1 MERKIS
7 HLQPVAVWSNFEDIC
22 MVPRPSKKEGKIIA
36 FLEDFARKNE
46 LEYKKDDAGNIL
58 IIRKAYPGYESSP
71 VIILQTH
78 MDMVCEKNS
87 DVEHDFDNDPIKPYV
102 DGEWVTAGV
111 TTLGADC
118 GVGMAAQLALLTDKE
133 IKAGKIE
140 CLFTV
145 DEETGLTGAY
155 AMKAGFLSGNILL
168 NLDSEDEGTLYIG
181 CAGGADTVADF
192 RYIRNEVPENHFPVK
207 IKINGLMGGHSG
219 GDIHEGRGNANKI
232 LARFL
237 FQALN
242 KYNIKLSNISGG
254 NLRNVIAREAE
265 AVILVPSDKKESLV
279 VDFNIYSSDISNEIG
294 RLEKDLKME
303 LGTTDMP
310 DFVIDDDCT
319 KRLINSLLICPHGV
333 QAMSLRMPGIVETS
347 TNLASVKM
355 LEGNIIQV
363 TTSQRSEIE
372 SSKFNICDIV
382 ETIFVN
388 AGASVRHSDG
398 YPGWTPEPDSPILKV
413 TVDSYK
419 KLFGSEPVV
428 KAIHAGLECGLFKEK
443 YPQLDMV
450 SFGPTITGAHSPAER
465 IEISTVEKFWRLLLE
480 VVTGLK

>member
-7 HLQPVAVWSNFEDIC
+7 HLQPVAVWGNFEDIC

-36 FLEDFARKNE
+36 FLEDFARKND
-46 LEYKKDDAGNIL
+46 LEYKKDEVGNIL
-58 IIRKAYPGYESSP
+58 IIRKASPGYESLP
-71 VIILQTH
+71 IIILQTH

-87 DVEHDFDNDPIKPYV
+87 DVEHDFENDPIKPYV

-118 GVGMAAQLALLTDKE
+118 GVGLAAQLALLTDKE
-133 IKAGKIE
+133 VKAGKIE

-145 DEETGLTGAY
+145 DEETGLTGAF
-155 AMKAGFLSGNILL
+155 AMKAGFLSGSILL

-192 RYIRNEVPENHFPVK
+192 SYVNREVPKNYFPVK
-207 IKINGLMGGHSG
+207 IRICGLMGGHSG

-237 FQALN
+237 FQSLN
-242 KYNIKLSNISGG
+242 KYDLKLSSISGG

-279 VDFNIYSSDISNEIG
+279 VDFNIYSSDITNEIG
-294 RLEKDLKME
+294 RLEKDMKME
-303 LGTTDMP
+303 LGSTDMP

-319 KRLINSLLICPHGV
+319 GRLINSLFICPHGV

-355 LEGNIIQV
+355 KEGNIIQV

-372 SSKFNICDIV
+372 SAKFNICNIV

-388 AGASVRHSDG
+388 AGALVRHSDG
-398 YPGWTPEPDSPILKV
+398 YPGWTPEPDSPILKH
-413 TVDSYK
+413 TVNSYK
-419 KLFGSEPVV
+419 KLFGNEPVV
-428 KAIHAGLECGLFKEK
+428 KSIHAGLECGLFKEK
-443 YPQLDMV
+443 YPHLDMV

-465 IEISTVEKFWRLLLE
+465 IEISTVDKFWKLLIN
-480 VVTGLK
+480 VVTSV

>member
-7 HLQPVAVWSNFEDIC
+7 HLQPVAVWGNFEDIC

-36 FLEDFARKNE
+36 FLEEFARKND
-46 LEYKKDDAGNIL
+46 LDFKKDEVGNIL
-58 IIRKAYPGYESSP
+58 IIRNASPGFETKP

-87 DVEHDFDNDPIKPYV
+87 DVVHDFDNDTIKPYV

-118 GVGMAAQLALLTDKE
+118 GVGMAAQLALLTDKDL
-133 IKAGKIE
+133 KAGKIE

-145 DEETGLTGAY
+145 DEETGLTGAF
-155 AMKAGFLSGNILL
+155 AMKAGFLSGSILL

-192 RYIRNEVPENHFPVK
+192 GYIRKEVPKNFFPVK
-207 IKINGLMGGHSG
+207 IKISGLMGGHSG

-237 FQALN
+237 FQSLN
-242 KYNIKLSNISGG
+242 KYDLKLSSISGG

-265 AVILVPSDKKESLV
+265 AVVLIPSDKKESLV
-279 VDFNIYSSDISNEIG
+279 VDSNIYKSDITNEIG
-294 RLEKDLKME
+294 RLEKELKMD

-310 DFVIDDDCT
+310 DFVIDEDCT
-319 KRLINSLLICPHGV
+319 KRLINSLFICPHGV

-355 LEGNIIQV
+355 KDGNIIQV

-372 SSKFNICDIV
+372 SAKFNICNIV
-382 ETIFVN
+382 ESIFVN
-388 AGASVRHSDG
+388 AGAVVRHSDG
-398 YPGWTPEPDSPILKV
+398 YPGWTPEPDSEILKH
-413 TVDSYK
+413 TVNSYI
-419 KLFGSEPVV
+419 KLFGNEPIV
-428 KAIHAGLECGLFKEK
+428 KSIHAGLECGLFKEK
-443 YPQLDMV
+443 YPHLDMV

-465 IEISTVEKFWRLLLE
+465 IEISTVEKFWRLLLD
-480 VVTGLK
+480 VVSNV

>member
-7 HLQPVAVWSNFEDIC
+7 HLQPVAVWGNFEDIC

-36 FLEDFARKNE
+36 FLEEFARKND
-46 LEYKKDDAGNIL
+46 LDFKKDEVGNIL
-58 IIRKAYPGYESSP
+58 IIRNASPGFETKP

-87 DVEHDFDNDPIKPYV
+87 DVVHDFDNDTIKPYV

-118 GVGMAAQLALLTDKE
+118 GVGMAAQLALLTDKDL
-133 IKAGKIE
+133 KAGKIE

-145 DEETGLTGAY
+145 DEETGLTGAF
-155 AMKAGFLSGNILL
+155 AMKAGFLSGSILL

-192 RYIRNEVPENHFPVK
+192 GYIRKEVPKNFFPVK
-207 IKINGLMGGHSG
+207 IKISGLMGGHSG

-237 FQALN
+237 FQSLN
-242 KYNIKLSNISGG
+242 KYDLKLSSISGG

-265 AVILVPSDKKESLV
+265 AVVLIPSDKKESLV
-279 VDFNIYSSDISNEIG
+279 VDFNIYKSDITNEIG
-294 RLEKDLKME
+294 RLEKELKMD

-310 DFVIDDDCT
+310 DFVIDEDCT
-319 KRLINSLLICPHGV
+319 KRLINSLFICPHGV

-355 LEGNIIQV
+355 NDGNIIQV

-372 SSKFNICDIV
+372 SAKFNICNIV
-382 ETIFVN
+382 ESIFVN
-388 AGASVRHSDG
+388 AGAVVRHSDG
-398 YPGWTPEPDSPILKV
+398 YPGWTPEPDSEILKH
-413 TVDSYK
+413 TVNSYI
-419 KLFGSEPVV
+419 KLFGNEPIV
-428 KAIHAGLECGLFKEK
+428 KSIHAGLECGLFKEK
-443 YPQLDMV
+443 YPHLDMV

-465 IEISTVEKFWRLLLE
+465 IEISTVEKFWRLLLD
-480 VVTGLK
+480 VVSNV

>member
-7 HLQPVAVWSNFEDIC
+7 HLQPVAVWGNFEDIC

-36 FLEDFARKNE
+36 FLEEFARKND
-46 LEYKKDDAGNIL
+46 LDFKKDEVGNIL
-58 IIRKAYPGYESSP
+58 IIRNASPGFETKP

-87 DVEHDFDNDPIKPYV
+87 DVVHDFDNDTIKPYV

-118 GVGMAAQLALLTDKE
+118 GVGMAAQLALLTDKDL
-133 IKAGKIE
+133 KAGKIE

-145 DEETGLTGAY
+145 DEETGLTGAF
-155 AMKAGFLSGNILL
+155 AMKAGFLSGSILL

-192 RYIRNEVPENHFPVK
+192 GYIRKEVPKNFFPVK
-207 IKINGLMGGHSG
+207 IKISGLMGGHSG

-237 FQALN
+237 FQSLN
-242 KYNIKLSNISGG
+242 KYDLKLSSISGG

-265 AVILVPSDKKESLV
+265 AVVLIPSDKKESLV
-279 VDFNIYSSDISNEIG
+279 VDSNIYKSDITNEIG
-294 RLEKDLKME
+294 RLEKELKMD

-310 DFVIDDDCT
+310 DFVIDEDCT
-319 KRLINSLLICPHGV
+319 KRLINSLFICPHGV

-355 LEGNIIQV
+355 KDGNIIQV

-372 SSKFNICDIV
+372 SAKFNICNIV
-382 ETIFVN
+382 ESIFVN
-388 AGASVRHSDG
+388 AGAVVRHSDG
-398 YPGWTPEPDSPILKV
+398 YPGWTPEPDSEILKH
-413 TVDSYK
+413 TVNSYR
-419 KLFGSEPVV
+419 KLFGNEPVV
-428 KAIHAGLECGLFKEK
+428 KSIHAGLECGLFKEK
-443 YPQLDMV
+443 YPHLDMV

-465 IEISTVEKFWRLLLE
+465 IEISTVEKFWRLLLD
-480 VVTGLK
+480 VVSNV